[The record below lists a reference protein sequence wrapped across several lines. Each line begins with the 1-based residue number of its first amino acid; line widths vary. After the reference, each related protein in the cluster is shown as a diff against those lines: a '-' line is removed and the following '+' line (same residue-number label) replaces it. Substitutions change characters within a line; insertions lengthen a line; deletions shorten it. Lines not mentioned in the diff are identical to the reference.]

1 MNANE
6 SPLHLL
12 ADSLIDYFDSSEA
25 VNYIEQTFTCNND
38 NSKSFVITMRKV
50 EGLTPCEKLAK
61 AESLNADMYEMLE
74 SKLDLIRCG
83 IGANYSGD
91 PKQNPK
97 YLEVVELLKRAR
109 GE

>member
-1 MNANE
+1 MKEKFNELFNGELEVKKDGKSIAAVGDKEYWLFEIDDALTCEDGRQMKRAIYIAN
-6 SPLHLL
+6 
-12 ADSLIDYFDSSEA
+12 A
-25 VNYIEQTFTCNND
+25 VNNF
-38 NSKSFVITMRKV
+38 
-50 EGLTPCEKLAK
+50 
-61 AESLNADMYEMLE
+61 ADMYEMLE

>member
-1 MNANE
+1 MRDKFNE
-6 SPLHLL
+6 LFPYAL
-12 ADSLIDYFDSSEA
+12 DFDSARHNTLMQNRYDELGK
-25 VNYIEQTFTCNND
+25 NQIEYIENAT
-38 NSKSFVITMRKV
+38 
-50 EGLTPCEKLAK
+50 LHH
-61 AESLNADMYEMLE
+61 ADMYEMLE

-91 PKQNPK
+91 PKENPK